1 MSTEDDYRKNAAESI
16 DLAQRATSTRDKGR
30 LLALAE
36 KWLDLSERARKAASR
51 RIEKKQEHPLLKAK
65 LGNHTLNRQ
74 D

>member
-1 MSTEDDYRKNAAESI
+1 MSREDDYRKNAAESI

-65 LGNHTLNRQ
+65 LGNHALNRQ
-74 D
+74 N